1 MLFLLLMLMLLLML
15 PLMQLP
21 TMLRMRLLMKRD
33 RIDKMKTASKRRRLD
48 RDREIAADYLAD
60 MSPAAIME
68 QHGVA
73 RQTIYSALARQNVT
87 LRRVK

>member
-1 MLFLLLMLMLLLML
+1 M
-15 PLMQLP
+15 
-21 TMLRMRLLMKRD
+21 
-33 RIDKMKTASKRRRLD
+33 TASKRRRLD

>member
-1 MLFLLLMLMLLLML
+1 MLLILLMLLLL
-15 PLMQLP
+15 LLM
-21 TMLRMRLLMKRD
+21 LMKRD
-33 RIDKMKTASKRRRLD
+33 RIDKMRTASQRRRLD